1 MVSVTGCRK
10 KTPDAKLQGT
20 WVLDLDGTKEH
31 LKAGEERMSDERLA
45 TFAVGLIF
53 GEQGDAELI
62 ALMGEQRE
70 ENSGT
75 YEVTKVGED
84 TVDLNLTLGRSED
97 DQSTKAVVVTFLN
110 DDQILFVPAERK
122 RDSLVLK
129 RSSKKEMQEVLSAEN
144 S

>member
-1 MVSVTGCRK
+1 
-10 KTPDAKLQGT
+10 
-20 WVLDLDGTKEH
+20 
-31 LKAGEERMSDERLA
+31 
-45 TFAVGLIF
+45 
-53 GEQGDAELI
+53 
-62 ALMGEQRE
+62 MGEQRE

-97 DQSTKAVVVTFLN
+97 DQSTKAVVTFLN
-110 DDQILFVPAERK
+110 DDQILFVPAETK